1 MKMADKK
8 PKLKTGILIAVSIV
22 AILLSS
28 IVLMQTVPSVI
39 LKFAEGGTVSNGVL
53 SGVDEDMHITDVPK
67 GEIRYLINKKIVFE
81 GMYKQGNVMLENPSR
96 CEYDLQFV
104 IYNTD
109 GEMIYT
115 SPIIRPGQCLEKDK
129 LTAVVKPGGYDCSY
143 AAHAYKNGE
152 FIGEVN
158 GIVNVTVK

>member
-8 PKLKTGILIAVSIV
+8 PKRKTGILIAVSIV
-22 AILLSS
+22 AVLLAV
-28 IVLMQTVPSVI
+28 IVLIQTVPSVI
-39 LKFAEGGTVSNGVL
+39 LKFADGGTVTDGVL
-53 SGVDEDMHITDVPK
+53 SGVDEDMHITDVPE
-67 GEIRYLINKKIVFE
+67 GEIRYLINKKIIFD
-81 GMYKQGNVMLENPSR
+81 GMYKQGNVMLENPSS

-104 IYNTD
+104 IYNTQ

-115 SPIIRPGQCLEKDK
+115 SPMIRPGQCLEKDK
-129 LTAVVKPGGYDCSY
+129 LTTVVKSGGYDCSY
-143 AAHAYKNGE
+143 AAQAYKNGE